1 MIDKYDCIKCEF
13 KRLGLT
19 NKAVADILDISV
31 QNLDYLIVTDYL
43 LNANH
48 NFNASFKYTFSIVT
62 DYRLNANHNMAVLV
76 ITSV

>member
-31 QNLDYLIVTDYL
+31 QNLDYLIKQDRSRI
-43 LNANH
+43 H
-48 NFNASFKYTFSIVT
+48 W
-62 DYRLNANHNMAVLV
+62 
-76 ITSV
+76 ITYGLSNYYGDK